1 MKKPVIKSEAL
12 NYIPK
17 KYKRFI
23 REKAIKRATT
33 RILVAGNHPS
43 KLKPEDLETVVKEEE
58 DKIKSSIREKG
69 LLAVLTILG
78 LTLFG

>member
-1 MKKPVIKSEAL
+1 MKKLAIKRSAL
-12 NYIPK
+12 NYIPQ

-33 RILVAGNHPS
+33 RILVAGNQPS
-43 KLKPEDLETVVKEEE
+43 KLRPEDLETVVKEEE
-58 DKIKSSIREKG
+58 DKIKNSIREKG